1 MNQFLKGLI
10 WVCIGVIPFL
20 AWMVSDSMF
29 FPFITGKN
37 FFFRVLVEIAFA
49 AYLILAIRE
58 PIYRLKGSIMLY
70 IYGAFMIVVGIADYI
85 GVDSYLS
92 MWSNYERMEGY
103 ITHIHLFAYFIV
115 LYAFL
120 KEEKSWNR
128 LMGLFVAANVP
139 VLMEGLLQLLGRPEF
154 IFAKWAPTLQPILKQ
169 VYSVHM
175 SDSLRLDSSLGNAA
189 YYGIYTLF
197 NLIFAI
203 LLIVKAEKFNKS
215 FLDIMLNRNNN
226 KNNSKENNNKN
237 GDTKNDYTKIKL
249 LWEKLKFN
257 FKGILHLITLMLASL
272 VVLYSN
278 YATVKQYGS
287 SSAIYIG
294 GMVALLISVY
304 YFAKDYNNS
313 NIGKGVLGLIAL
325 FNLTQLY
332 YTQTRGSYLGLIG
345 GVLVA
350 ILLIVLYKVKKSIGK
365 KVKNTFTQ
373 YALTLISFLLV
384 ITIVGGGIYNG
395 AKFVSNNKEST
406 FVKNNVVLNRLAT
419 INIINPITGYKLV
432 KDKNNNYEELN
443 DYFGDITIVSRFLN
457 AKIAIEGWTERPWF
471 GFGQENYK
479 NIFDKHFDPRMY
491 SQEAWFDRTHNV
503 FFDWLVAAGAM
514 GLVFYLALY
523 LTPYY
528 IMWLGR
534 NKDKF
539 SLAEKSAISGLLVAY
554 FIHNIFVFDN
564 LISYILFFMLLAYV
578 GNKATM
584 DVESKNEFRHV
595 HLQEKTKII
604 LSSAIGLILLLS
616 LYFVNWL
623 PYSTNLAL
631 FKGLQYSEISRMIAN
646 QGSDPT
652 AGIKEVQ
659 KTFTFAINNDNFGKL
674 EAVEQYITKASEIIS
689 IQTTKSEFTKDL
701 SDAKMAIVTDAF
713 TTMDNHIASNTLSA
727 RTLTIYAG
735 SLAQLGLYDKALII
749 IDKALAVAPKK
760 QILLNFRAQL
770 LMMLNRKQEAYDTAK
785 AAYILDPTYKTSE
798 DLLYNTAGESKNG
811 KDLKATLDQYRY
823 IKQEKVNINSQN
835 SEDQKNKNI
844 LLNKDNQ
851 DRLSLFD
858 EKLFAVYVQSKM
870 ATEAIAM
877 LTNARRDIY
886 TGKDAATIKSIASA
900 TSTKDF
906 LSRLKT
912 LETEMYKTIYKK

>member
-1 MNQFLKGLI
+1 MNQFLKGVI
-10 WVCIGVIPFL
+10 WVSIGVIPFL
-20 AWMVSDSMF
+20 AWLVSDSMF

-49 AYLILAIRE
+49 SYLILAIRE
-58 PIYRLKGSIMLY
+58 PMYRLKGSIMLY
-70 IYGAFMIVVGIADYI
+70 IYGAFMVIIGIADYI

-154 IFAKWAPTLQPILKQ
+154 IFAKFAPALQPILKQ

-197 NLIFAI
+197 NLIFAL
-203 LLIVKAEKFNKS
+203 LLIVKAERFNKS
-215 FLDIMLNRNNN
+215 FLDILLNRNNN
-226 KNNSKENNNKN
+226 KDVNKENNN
-237 GDTKNDYTKIKL
+237 TKLKL
-249 LWEKLKFN
+249 LWNKLKFN
-257 FKGILHLITLMLASL
+257 FKGILHLVTLMLASL
-272 VVLYSN
+272 VVLYSS
-278 YATVKQYGS
+278 YAAVKQYS
-287 SSAIYIG
+287 ASPAIYIA

-304 YFAKDYNNS
+304 YFAKDYIKGD
-313 NIGKGVLGLIAL
+313 IGKGVLAIIAL
-325 FNLTQLY
+325 FNLMQLY

-350 ILLIVLYKVKKSIGK
+350 ILLVILYKVKKSIAK
-365 KVKNTFTQ
+365 KVKSTFAQ
-373 YALTLISFLLV
+373 YALTLLSFALV
-384 ITIVGGGIYNG
+384 IAIVGEGIYAG
-395 AKFVSNNKEST
+395 ASFVANNKESNL
-406 FVKNNVVLNRLAT
+406 VKNNVVLNRLAT
-419 INIINPITGYKLV
+419 INIINPIAGYKLV
-432 KDKNNNYEELN
+432 KDPKNNYQQLN

-503 FFDWLVAAGAM
+503 FFDWLVAGGAL
-514 GLVFYLALY
+514 GLAFYLALY

-564 LISYILFFMLLAYV
+564 LISYILFFMVLAYV
-578 GNKATM
+578 GNKSTLGQE
-584 DVESKNEFRHV
+584 VK
-595 HLQEKTKII
+595 HLHIEENAKII
-604 LSSAIGLILLLS
+604 VSSIIALCLIVA
-616 LYFVNWL
+616 LYFVNWM
-623 PYSTNLAL
+623 PYSTNLGL
-631 FKGLQYSEISRMIAN
+631 FRGLQYSEVARAIAS
-646 QGSDPT
+646 QGGDP
-652 AGIKEVQ
+652 APAIKEIQ
-659 KTFTFAINNDNFGKL
+659 KTFAYAISNNNFGKL
-674 EAVEQYITKASEIIS
+674 ESLEQYVTKASEILS
-689 IQTTKSEFTKDL
+689 IQSTKAETAKDL
-701 SDAKMAIVTDAF
+701 NAAKMAIITDAF
-713 TTMDNHIASNTLSA
+713 ATMDTYAASNTLSA
-727 RTLTIYAG
+727 RSLTIYAG

-785 AAYILDPTYKTSE
+785 ASYILDPTYKTSE
-798 DLLYNTAGESKNG
+798 ELLYNAAAASKNG
-811 KDLKATLDQYRY
+811 KDLKATLDKYHY
-823 IKQEKVNINSQN
+823 YSGKEMVSSKDMSNIL
-835 SEDQKNKNI
+835 KNKDT
-844 LLNKDNQ
+844 LPV
-851 DRLSLFD
+851 FD
-858 EKLFAVYVQSKM
+858 EKLFAVYVESKM
-870 ATEAIAM
+870 QTEAVAM
-877 LTNARRDIY
+877 LANARKDIY
-886 TGKDAATIKSIASA
+886 IGKDAATIKAIANA

-906 LSRLKT
+906 LARLKT
-912 LETEMYKTIYKK
+912 LETEMYKSIYKK